1 MEALNLSIIRHKIT
15 NDFARWCA
23 FSSTRSGCPL
33 KARADIY
40 PLIDLPDYAQVMK
53 GSEPITKA
61 AFNEWHEKSV
71 RKITAQRSE
80 MNVGW
85 SAKLINVYL
94 KTMAYVASIGRPG
107 LAEQIHP
114 PMDGGLWEGIKEKYG
129 TDVDIISKT
138 HYVKTIK
145 DIETYQQYEVILD
158 GIKLIADKAKCRLI
172 EVEKYWKGTEHKSME
187 S

>member
-1 MEALNLSIIRHKIT
+1 MEELNLSNIRHKIT

-40 PLIDLPDYAQVMK
+40 PLIDLPDYDEVMK

-71 RKITAQRSE
+71 RKIADKRPE

-85 SAKLINVYL
+85 SAKLVNVYL
-94 KTMAYVASIGRPG
+94 KTMVYVASIGRPG
-107 LAEQIHP
+107 LENLIHP
-114 PMDGGLWEGIKEKYG
+114 PIDGGLWEGIKEAYG
-129 TDVDIISKT
+129 CNVDIISKK
-138 HYVKTIK
+138 HSVKKIK
-145 DIETYQQYEVILD
+145 DIETYQQYEVIMN
-158 GIKLIADKAKCRLI
+158 GIKLIADQEKCSLI
-172 EVEKYWKGTEHKSME
+172 EVEKYWKGTEPKSLHQ
-187 S
+187 